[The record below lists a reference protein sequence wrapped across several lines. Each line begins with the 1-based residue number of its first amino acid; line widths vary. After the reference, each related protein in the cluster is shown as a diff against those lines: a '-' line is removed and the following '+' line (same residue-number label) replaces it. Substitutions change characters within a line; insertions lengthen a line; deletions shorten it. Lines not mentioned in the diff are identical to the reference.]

1 MKKIWITWERHRR
14 TAELAAALEDIRL
27 YEIELEANRIIRY
40 AYLLSKTLLV
50 LLREA
55 SQLVIIQS
63 PSIVLAFFMVT
74 FGKFFISRVIVDA
87 HNEGIMP
94 FYKKYLRFLPV
105 YRFIQRRSDLTI
117 VTNKNLAAEV
127 RRNGGTPIV
136 LEDRVPKFD
145 RFSRIPLEGKFNV
158 VFICTFEKDE
168 PYQEVVQ
175 SAHLLDPHVFIYV
188 TGRHEKVASELV
200 AAAPSNV
207 IFTGFLSEAACENAM
222 FIQ

>member
-1 MKKIWITWERHRR
+1 LYDPTPCGNGATHWF
-14 TAELAAALEDIRL
+14 LFAALANTGATCIRG
-27 YEIELEANRIIRY
+27 R
-40 AYLLSKTLLV
+40 LV
-50 LLREA
+50 
-55 SQLVIIQS
+55 
-63 PSIVLAFFMVT
+63 
-74 FGKFFISRVIVDA
+74 
-87 HNEGIMP
+87 
-94 FYKKYLRFLPV
+94 YLRFLPV

-127 RRNGGTPIV
+127 RRNGGNPIV

-207 IFTGFLSEAACENAM
+207 IFTGFLSEAICENAM